1 MLKKYD
7 EILLE
12 NYVTPTKMKKHDD
25 YKERPP
31 LGDRC
36 KFEERGKINYE

>member
-12 NYVTPTKMKKHDD
+12 NDVMPTKMKKDDD
-25 YKERPP
+25 YKESFP
-31 LGDRC
+31 LGDICRL
-36 KFEERGKINYE
+36 E

>member
-12 NYVTPTKMKKHDD
+12 NYVTQTKMKKYDD
-25 YKERPP
+25 YKESFP
-31 LGDRC
+31 LGDICR
-36 KFEERGKINYE
+36 FEERGKINYE